1 MTTNLNRALTEAAS
15 RSKYRIQIIEGRGLR
30 RLETLRHPFLQ
41 KLAKAIEI
49 ITIHLNMGQQ
59 IRQAKSQDGV
69 ILQGFC
75 TECMVLTHL
84 VSGGHT
90 ENVYLLV
97 HHNIQQATQNGWA
110 RWGMHWLHRLGYK
123 FIVNESAQALAAIGF
138 DTTAIAQHVSLPH
151 PVVEIP
157 VAPMAFPGH
166 PRASRRQKIGVIG
179 QIRAGK
185 QAILTIQQLLPLQT
199 SLYFTLVIGTDDF
212 AALDEIDCTGAE
224 LINTSNHHDY
234 LSALATCD
242 LVVLNYEASRYF
254 YRCSGVVADAIG
266 TSTFV
271 ICPDFPLIHEQVME
285 PEPIGVLYQ
294 HMGEFELAI
303 EKALMLARLSDR
315 RCFEAHF
322 IARSAVS
329 MVPILETAIA
339 RRLGLVPVYD
349 LVS

>member
-15 RSKYRIQIIEGRGLR
+15 RSKYHIQLIEGRGLGR
-30 RLETLRHPFLQ
+30 SKTLRHPFLQ
-41 KLAKAIEI
+41 QLGKAIEV
-49 ITIHLNMGQQ
+49 ITSHINMGQQ
-59 IRQAKSQDGV
+59 IRQARSQDAL

-75 TECMVLTHL
+75 TEFMVLTYL
-84 VSGGHT
+84 LSGGHT

-97 HHNIQQATQNGWA
+97 HHNIQQATQNIWA
-110 RWGMHWLHRLGYK
+110 RRGMHWLHRLGYK

-138 DTTAIAQHVSLPH
+138 DPTAIVQHVSLPH
-151 PVVEIP
+151 PVVEIAVAP
-157 VAPMAFPGH
+157 VAFPDH
-166 PRASRRQKIGVIG
+166 PRESRRQKIGVIG

-185 QAILTIQQLLPLQT
+185 QAIQTIQQLLPLQA
-199 SLYFTLVIGTDDF
+199 SLGFQLVIGTDDF
-212 AALDEIDCTGAE
+212 SALAAIDCTGAE
-224 LINTSNHHDY
+224 LINTTTHHEY

-254 YRCSGVVADAIG
+254 YRCSDVVADAIG
-266 TSTFV
+266 TKTFV

-294 HMGEFELAI
+294 HAGEFELAI
-303 EKALMLARLSDR
+303 KDALMLARLSDR
-315 RCFEAHF
+315 QCFETHF
-322 IARSAVS
+322 LARSAVG
-329 MVPILETAIA
+329 MVPILETAIE